1 VNRKTAP
8 FRLLI
13 VIGIIFIFKS
23 YILDVRRIS
32 GYSMEPTLSNGQ
44 IVVIWKLAYGIPS
57 PWANRYLYRW
67 RMPQEG
73 DIVLYAID
81 GRYVIK
87 RCAGAEGADLNFILN
102 PHGIL
107 EDGQAADYAVLQ
119 LNKRTVPLNQVQLKN
134 LGGFLPQSDRKV
146 PTGFILALGDNAAQS
161 RDSRDYGFVAADS
174 ICGALLW
181 N

>member
-1 VNRKTAP
+1 M
-8 FRLLI
+8 LI
-13 VIGIIFIFKS
+13 VIGILFFFKN
-23 YILDVRRIS
+23 YILDIRRIS
-32 GYSMEPTLSNGQ
+32 GYSMEPALSNGQ
-44 IVVIWKLAYGIPS
+44 LVVIWKLAYGIPS

-87 RCAGAEGADLNFILN
+87 RCVGTEGADLNFILN
-102 PHGIL
+102 SRGTL
-107 EDGQAADYAVLQ
+107 EYGQPEDYAVLQ
-119 LNKRTVPLNQVQLKN
+119 LNGRTVPLNRVQLRN
-134 LGGFLPQSDRKV
+134 LGGFLPQPDRKI
-146 PTGFILALGDNAAQS
+146 PPGFILALGDNAVQS